1 MRCWQFN
8 VWLVCAIAMRQRGHG
23 QDLPQRS
30 SSEKLPNIKPGD
42 RVFRQTCFSQSIVFS
57 HFLQADPHFPFSGVI
72 SLGRGKGPKGEAG
85 ISLLGLPE
93 QSVTDWVACT
103 TEIHFLLLKII
114 FKIYFGC
121 AGCLLLHRL
130 FSSCGEWQLLS
141 SCSAQASNS
150 GGSLV
155 SEHGF

>member
-1 MRCWQFN
+1 MF
-8 VWLVCAIAMRQRGHG
+8 
-23 QDLPQRS
+23 LPKYSFLLFPSSRS
-30 SSEKLPNIKPGD
+30 
-42 RVFRQTCFSQSIVFS
+42 
-57 HFLQADPHFPFSGVI
+57 PFSGVT
-72 SLGRGKGPKGEAG
+72 SLGRGKDPKEETG

-130 FSSCGEWQLLS
+130 FSSCGDWQLLS
-141 SCSAQASNS
+141 SCSAQASNC

-155 SEHGF
+155 AEHEF